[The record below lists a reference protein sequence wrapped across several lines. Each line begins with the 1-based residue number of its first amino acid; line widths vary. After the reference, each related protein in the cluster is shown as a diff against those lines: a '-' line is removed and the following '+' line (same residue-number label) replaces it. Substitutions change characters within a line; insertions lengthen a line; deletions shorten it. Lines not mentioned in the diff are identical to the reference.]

1 MTTIIAGS
9 RTLGKDAL
17 YAALAECPWDI
28 TEVVS
33 GGANGID
40 TCGEL
45 WATENNIPIKR
56 FPAYWD
62 NFGKMAGF
70 LRNTQMAEYTGDKGA
85 LLAVWDGKSRG
96 TKHMIQIAGRY
107 GLRIKVWTPPQ
118 PRP

>member
-9 RTLGKDAL
+9 RTLGEDAL
-17 YAALAECPWDI
+17 YAALAECPWEI

-45 WATENNIPIKR
+45 WATSNRIPWKR
-56 FPAYWD
+56 FPANWAVY
-62 NFGKMAGF
+62 GKSAGPV
-70 LRNTQMAEYTGDKGA
+70 RNTQMADYAQA

-96 TKHMIQIAGRY
+96 TNHMISIAGSKS
-107 GLRIKVWTPPQ
+107 LRIMVWTPPQ
-118 PRP
+118 PRS